1 MEPTQLE
8 VMLRLH
14 GDFRERLAP
23 LRVTPLQA
31 GVLLFLQRHAKAK
44 ASEAAS
50 ALRVSLPTLSEV
62 VKDLVRKRWVTRQY
76 SREDRRALCLRL
88 SRRGLML
95 TKKIEH
101 QVRRMPS
108 DVTSVK
114 TTIALHGPIGM

>member
-1 MEPTQLE
+1 MEPTLLE
-8 VMLRLH
+8 EMLRLH
-14 GDFRERLAP
+14 GDFRARLAP

-76 SREDRRALCLRL
+76 SVEDRRALCLQL
-88 SRRGLML
+88 SRKGEALVGRIM
-95 TKKIEH
+95 
-101 QVRRMPS
+101 
-108 DVTSVK
+108 D
-114 TTIALHGPIGM
+114 TIRDMKVELD